1 MRKIDMKTWPRRK
14 HFEAF
19 KSWDQP
25 HFNMCANVDLTK
37 LYPVVKQAGFS
48 ITTVV
53 IYLLT
58 RTANSITEFKYRI
71 RGDEVVEHDVVH
83 PSVTVMAEGDLFSFG
98 THEYF
103 QKFSE
108 YAVKAEEK
116 FEYYK
121 EHPVLFDAEH
131 EDYLLYITSIPWVS
145 FTSFTHPHFYPVDSV
160 PRFAWGKFFKEG
172 DLLKMPLSV
181 QAHHALMDGVHV
193 GKFYELFQEYLLKP
207 DVLFE

>member
-14 HFEAF
+14 HFDAF

-37 LYPVVKQAGFS
+37 LYPAVKQADFS
-48 ITTVV
+48 T
-53 IYLLT
+53 
-58 RTANSITEFKYRI
+58 ITEFKYRI

-83 PSVTVMAEGDLFSFG
+83 PSVTIMSEDDLFSFG
-98 THEYF
+98 THEYIE
-103 QKFSE
+103 KFSE

-116 FEYYK
+116 FAYYR
-121 EHPVLFDAEH
+121 EHPILFDGEY
-131 EDYLLYITSIPWVS
+131 EDHLLYMTAIPWVS
-145 FTSFTHPHFYPVDSV
+145 FTSFMHPHIYPVDSV

-172 DLLKMPLSV
+172 DLLKMPLSI

-193 GKFYELFQEYLLKP
+193 GKFYQLFQEYLLKP
-207 DVLFE
+207 DVLFK